1 MRTQII
7 VNTTAG
13 RGRAGQVVSQM
24 WAYLN
29 RYGIE
34 ADIVHTRQAGDAV
47 ALALSAARAGYER
60 VVAMGGDGTVTEV
73 TAGLLQAA
81 DEGHEAVLGILPA
94 GSGNDYAFGIG
105 VPTQLEPACQRLAD
119 GGVRRID
126 VIRVTADGQCRIFNN
141 TVGIGFDAD
150 VLLETRKMK
159 RGRGFLLYL
168 AGLFRVLASNGRW
181 PYPVRITLDGQPL
194 PQHAVTLV
202 TVCNGRRV
210 GGGFYL
216 TPAAQPDDGLF
227 DVIVADQMSR
237 LRLASFITRVM
248 RGTHVSAKP
257 VSIYRARHLVVEGE
271 RGLPG
276 HGDGEVLCTAGRHV
290 EFEILPGKLRVWC

>member
-1 MRTQII
+1 MLS
-7 VNTTAG
+7 
-13 RGRAGQVVSQM
+13 QV
-24 WAYLN
+24 WAYLD
-29 RYGIE
+29 RYAVT
-34 ADIVHTRQAGDAV
+34 ADIVHTPSAGDGV
-47 ALALSAARAGYER
+47 AMACDAARDGYQR

-73 TAGLLQAA
+73 ATGLLRAA

-105 VPTQLEPACQRLAD
+105 IPTSLEPACRRLAD
-119 GGVRRID
+119 GRVRSVD
-126 VIRVTADGQCRIFNN
+126 VIRVTADGESRIFNN

-168 AGLFRVLASNGRW
+168 AALFRVLASNGRW
-181 PYPVRITLDGQPL
+181 PYPLNITLDGQTL

-216 TPAAQPDDGLF
+216 TPDAQPDDGLF
-227 DVIVADQMSR
+227 DVIVADQLGR

-257 VSIYRARHLVVEGE
+257 VQIYRGRHLLVESA
-271 RGLPG
+271 RGAPG
-276 HGDGEVLCTAGRHV
+276 HGDGEVLCTAGRRF
-290 EFEILPGKLRVWC
+290 EFEILPGRLKVWC